1 MLAYTKCMHET
12 LTVFWLSLLTAA
24 TTALGAIPLLF
35 WKRSKPTW
43 ASYGNA
49 VAAGCMLGAS
59 ILLVVHGVES
69 NPIGVITGM
78 VIGGLSIWLTQALVE
93 RHKAFHVKGMSSI
106 TARKAF
112 LIVSIMTIHSA
123 MEGLSIGVSFAEGG
137 NFGLIVVAAMALQNI
152 PEGLA
157 ISLVLVPRGVSI
169 LAAAFWSF
177 FSSIPQ
183 VIFAVPAYE
192 FVERFHPFLAPGLG
206 FAAGAMTWMCFSD
219 LIPDTREHLKTDR
232 VFLIITL
239 TGLATF
245 LLDALMS

>member
-1 MLAYTKCMHET
+1 MHAT
-12 LTVFWLSLLTAA
+12 STVFWLSLVTAA
-24 TTALGAIPLLF
+24 TTALGALPLIF
-35 WKRSKPTW
+35 WKESKHGW
-43 ASYGNA
+43 QSYGNS

-59 ILLVVHGVES
+59 VLLVVHGLDTNVL
-69 NPIGVITGM
+69 GVIAGIL
-78 VIGGLSIWLTQALVE
+78 IGALAVWLTQVIIE
-93 RHKAFHVKGMSSI
+93 KHKAFHLKGMTAI

-123 MEGLSIGVSFAEGG
+123 MEGLSIGVSFAESG

-177 FSSIPQ
+177 FSSVPQ
-183 VIFAVPAYE
+183 VLFAVPAYA

-206 FAAGAMTWMCFSD
+206 FAAGAMAWMCFKD
-219 LIPDTREHLKTDR
+219 LIPEAKQHLGGER
-232 VFLIITL
+232 VWLTVTL
-239 TGLATF
+239 TGIATF
-245 LLDALMS
+245 LLDALLN